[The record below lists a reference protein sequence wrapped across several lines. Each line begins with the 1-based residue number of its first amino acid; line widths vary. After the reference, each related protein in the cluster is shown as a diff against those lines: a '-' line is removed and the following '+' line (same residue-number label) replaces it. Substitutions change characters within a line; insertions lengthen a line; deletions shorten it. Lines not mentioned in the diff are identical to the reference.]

1 MVADSPLASEQ
12 LGNGIGA
19 LEGVRTALLLQAWL
33 ASHENRQLRFLCSA
47 RMEQTI
53 GDSGKPTAPRVL
65 QGSDHS
71 HHLATPGAARHWCAC
86 VLVHRHYR
94 ARSGRALVALHM
106 PVLEGKPVHIVVV
119 IDEVGR
125 QPWHTLCC
133 DWLAGECWNRGNS
146 EKHPACSKV
155 RLQL

>member
-1 MVADSPLASEQ
+1 MESGLWKVSEQ
-12 LGNGIGA
+12 LCFCRHGSPVMKIGSCASCVLQEWSKRSVTPGNQQRQESSKGVTTVTTSLPLEPPGIGA
-19 LEGVRTALLLQAWL
+19 P
-33 ASHENRQLRFLCSA
+33 ASWSIATIA
-47 RMEQTI
+47 RVQ
-53 GDSGKPTAPRVL
+53 
-65 QGSDHS
+65 
-71 HHLATPGAARHWCAC
+71 AAR
-86 VLVHRHYR
+86 L
-94 ARSGRALVALHM
+94 LHM